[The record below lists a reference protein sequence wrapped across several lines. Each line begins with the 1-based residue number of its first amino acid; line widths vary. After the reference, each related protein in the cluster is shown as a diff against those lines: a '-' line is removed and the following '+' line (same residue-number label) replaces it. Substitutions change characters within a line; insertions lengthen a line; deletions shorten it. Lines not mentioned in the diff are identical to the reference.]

1 MGLWVNVD
9 FRELEDLQKR
19 IEKISQPQMTKFFD
33 DCCKELAARLLGKV
47 IPATPVGDYSRN
59 VEKYKKEGGTLRR
72 GWTAGKEQD
81 PRVFAYS
88 LPVQKVSDGYI
99 ITVENIVEYASF
111 VEYDH
116 RQTPG
121 RFVPAIGKKLKQS
134 LIPGKFMLTKS
145 EIELGAELPMIIKR
159 KMLKLLEDVF
169 NGK

>member
-1 MGLWVNVD
+1 MSLWVNVD

-19 IEKISQPQMTKFFD
+19 IEQLSKPQMTKFFD

-59 VEKYKKEGGTLRR
+59 VEGYEKEGGTLRR
-72 GWTAGKEQD
+72 GWTANKEQD
-81 PRVFAYS
+81 PRAFAYS
-88 LPVQKVSDGYI
+88 LPVHKVSDGYI
-99 ITVENIVEYASF
+99 ITVKNVVEYASF
-111 VEYDH
+111 VEYGH

-121 RFVPAIGKKLKQS
+121 RFVPAIGKKLKS
-134 LIPGKFMLTKS
+134 SFVEGKFMLTKS